1 MQDIIKINQ
10 LYCKPK
16 CRKTCDFGEYY
27 SPNFKRIIYEGY
39 LSSKDPHD
47 EQSKFSNKLKNID
60 KGIKSVGQ
68 LFISTIVL
76 LSNAWKDILNRFK
89 TRLFPIKN
97 Q

>member
-27 SPNFKRIIYEGY
+27 SPNFKRII
-39 LSSKDPHD
+39 D

-68 LFISTIVL
+68 LF
-76 LSNAWKDILNRFK
+76 LSNIRLFLNAWEEILNSFK

-97 Q
+97 L